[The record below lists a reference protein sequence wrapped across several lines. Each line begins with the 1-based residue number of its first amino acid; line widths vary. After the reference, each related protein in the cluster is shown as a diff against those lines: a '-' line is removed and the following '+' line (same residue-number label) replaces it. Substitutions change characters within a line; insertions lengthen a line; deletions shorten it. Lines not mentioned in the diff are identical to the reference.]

1 MKRYTIGAMSTN
13 ADPWGFRK
21 VQGPQ
26 IVIEADAYNIGE
38 GFVTF
43 FRGGEAFLSMPVSK
57 VGLVAELTED
67 NEIPL
72 GPLE

>member
-1 MKRYTIGAMSTN
+1 MSAN
-13 ADPWGFRK
+13 ADPWGLRK
-21 VQGPQ
+21 IQGPQ
-26 IVIEADAYNIGE
+26 IVIEADDYRIGE

-43 FRGGEAFLSMPVSK
+43 LRGDKAFLSMPVSK

-67 NEIPL
+67 NELPL